1 MTGCASMCCA
11 GSASGRSAP
20 AGSAARSGAA
30 CARRESGLARIDR
43 RRAHR
48 DAVEVLVFG
57 PHALVRVAV
66 ARDRLHCGP
75 LADLVQPRADPAA
88 PVAVQALRALLGLLA
103 GAGEDVTVAV
113 ARLAAERVRVLL

>member
-57 PHALVRVAV
+57 PHALALVVVVPAAV
-66 ARDRLHCGP
+66 HG
-75 LADLVQPRADPAA
+75 AA
-88 PVAVQALRALLGLLA
+88 PVTRRAVTPRLVRALVA
-103 GAGEDVTVAV
+103 RAVTVRALQ
-113 ARLAAERVRVLL
+113 RPIRG